1 MNLVNALIIL
11 VVTIILCAAITLLL
25 DWSWIAAHWLRQ
37 LLVAV
42 LTITTLLLGLF
53 LAFRNL
59 TLEQTNPE

>member
-42 LTITTLLLGLF
+42 LTFTTLLLGLF

-59 TLEQTNPE
+59 TLEQTNP